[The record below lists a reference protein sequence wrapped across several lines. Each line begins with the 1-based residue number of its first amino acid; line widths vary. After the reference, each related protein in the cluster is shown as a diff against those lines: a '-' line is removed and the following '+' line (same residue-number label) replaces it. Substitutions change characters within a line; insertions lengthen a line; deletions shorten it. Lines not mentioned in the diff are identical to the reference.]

1 MSYENMVE
9 RFPDFLIQAMQELKE
24 NSENQNTKKSPST
37 WLNVGIGWAE
47 TKNFE
52 TNLLT
57 YKAKQLYE
65 NNHMTEFL
73 RLYYLTIRQRAPVFY
88 EQIVNEEQPSWLTFV
103 EKEGG

>member
-9 RFPDFLIQAMQELKE
+9 RFPDFFIQEMQEKEE
-24 NSENQNTKKSPST
+24 NSENQNTKKSAST
-37 WLNVGIGWAE
+37 RLNVGTGWAE
-47 TKNFE
+47 TKSFE

-57 YKAKQLYE
+57 YKAKQLDE

-88 EQIVNEEQPSWLTFV
+88 EQIVNEAQPS
-103 EKEGG
+103 